1 MKVKNIL
8 LIGMGNM
15 GKKYLKIIS
24 SNFPT
29 IKISLCRSRENF
41 NQIDKTFRNYRVFDN
56 IADAIKSRPDFAI
69 LCNPSS
75 FREKIMKNLIQ
86 NNIDILLEKPVSN
99 SIKNIKK
106 FLGMSKSKK
115 LKILVGYNLRYLNS
129 LKFFRRL
136 IQKKSIGSWI
146 KVHSEVGEN
155 IKNWRGSKNFKFSAS
170 FQKKLGGGVLLEL
183 SHEIDYLNWIFGPL
197 KWVQAQTIKNNF
209 HNSNVEHSANLIFGT
224 KIKSNQ
230 NLISLNMD
238 FVRHDKTRSCYVI
251 GTKGSLFWDCN
262 KNIVKKFDV
271 KKKKW
276 ITIFKEKYDMN
287 SSYVDQISHMINL
300 KQSTKKILPYI
311 SFQKGVEVLSI
322 VEASKLS
329 NKKNKTVLIQKVSQK

>member
-15 GKKYLKIIS
+15 GKKYLRIIS
-24 SNFPT
+24 NNFPS

-41 NQIDKTFRNYRVFDN
+41 NQIDKIFRNYKVFNN
-56 IADAIKSRPDFAI
+56 ITEAIKSRPDFAI

-75 FREKIMKNLIQ
+75 FREKIMNNLIQ

-99 SIKNIKK
+99 SIKNMKT
-106 FLGMSKSKK
+106 LLELSKSKK
-115 LKILVGYNLRYLNS
+115 LKILVGYNLRYFNS
-129 LKFFRRL
+129 LKYFRKL
-136 IQKKSIGSWI
+136 IQKKSIGRWI

-155 IKNWRGSKNFKFSAS
+155 IKNWRGSKNFRSSAS

-197 KWVQAQTIKNNF
+197 KWVQAKTIKNNF
-209 HNSNVEHSANLIFGT
+209 YNSNVEHSANLIFGT

-230 NLISLNMD
+230 NLVSLNMD

-251 GTKGSLFWDCN
+251 GTKGSLIWDCN

-287 SSYVDQISHMINL
+287 YSYIDQISHMIDL
-300 KQSTKKILPYI
+300 KQNKKKTLPYI
-311 SFQKGVEVLSI
+311 SLQKGVEVLSI
-322 VEASKLS
+322 IEASKLS
-329 NKKNKTVLIQKVSQK
+329 SKKNKTVFIQKVS

>member
-15 GKKYLKIIS
+15 GKKYASIIS
-24 SNFPT
+24 KNFPK
-29 IKISLCRSRENF
+29 IKISVCRSRKKF
-41 NQIDKTFRNYRVFDN
+41 KQIDKIFQDFKVFEN
-56 IADAIKSRPDFAI
+56 INDAIKSRPDFAI

-75 FREKIMKNLIQ
+75 FREKILNNLLQ

-99 SIKNIKK
+99 SLKNIKK
-106 FLGMSKSKK
+106 YLVMSKKKK

-129 LKFFRRL
+129 LKFFRKL
-136 IQKKSIGSWI
+136 IKKKSIGSWI

-155 IKNWRGSKNFKFSAS
+155 IKNWRGPKNFKLSAS

-183 SHEIDYLNWIFGPL
+183 SHEIDYLNWIFGPI
-197 KWVQAQTIKNNF
+197 KWVQAKTIKNNF

-251 GTKGSLFWDCN
+251 GSNGSLFWDCN
-262 KNIVKKFDV
+262 KNIVKKFDL

-276 ITIFKEKYDMN
+276 TTVFKEKYEIKT
-287 SSYVDQISHMINL
+287 SYVDQISHMINL
-300 KQSTKKILPYI
+300 KQSMKKILPYI
-311 SFQKGVEVLSI
+311 TFQDGVEVLNI
-322 VEASKLS
+322 IEASKLS
-329 NKKNKTVLIQKVSQK
+329 NKKNKTVLIQKV